1 MVMVDSKNIQKS
13 ANRGI
18 QIDSNINNNHSDK
31 EKRMSSN
38 NDCNP
43 DVIIDNGLGHLYG
56 SW

>member
-1 MVMVDSKNIQKS
+1 MVDSKNIQKS

-18 QIDSNINNNHSDK
+18 QIDSNINTNHSDK
-31 EKRMSSN
+31 EKRMSLN